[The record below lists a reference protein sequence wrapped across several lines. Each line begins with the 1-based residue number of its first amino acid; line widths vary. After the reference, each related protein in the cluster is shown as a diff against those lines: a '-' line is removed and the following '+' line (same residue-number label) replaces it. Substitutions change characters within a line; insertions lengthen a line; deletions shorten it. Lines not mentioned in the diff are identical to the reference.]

1 MNIKITKILPEMAE
15 TIYSILLE
23 NKQHINEFLPHIINN
38 TKSVKDELNFIKSR
52 NKDFDDTFVIL
63 YNEKIVGMIDI
74 HNINLKESSAEIGYW
89 ISLKYQ
95 GKGIVSKALKLL
107 INYCKDVIKL
117 KTLLVMVKTK
127 NTRSHYVL
135 LANDFVKFKSDENES
150 WYKREVI
157 G

>member
-38 TKSVKDELNFIKSR
+38 TKSVEDELDFIKSR

-74 HNINLKESSAEIGYW
+74 HNINSKESSAEIGYW

-107 INYCKDVIKL
+107 INYCRDVIKL